1 MSSSSMMLPDA
12 IIDCS
17 HLGRKTTGIERIT
30 EELFSDEALGN
41 SQVVRL
47 KSRSIS
53 GMLLQQWFGI
63 LYAALKYPDSLIITP
78 GFPPSVL
85 ATLMLNDR
93 LIPYIHDVFLLTRQH
108 ELNRKARLYMRPS
121 FAFAVKRL
129 KRFFVNSEKTKQDL
143 QQFCQPDAQIIML
156 RPQVRNVFE
165 LQHDEQRYARI
176 EPARLKLVML
186 GTVEPRKNYAA
197 AVAILNELRARLG
210 HEVELHVVGRL
221 GWGPD
226 ANLLQNTPGVV
237 CYGYLS
243 ADEIRA
249 LISSATF
256 YLSTSHDEG
265 LGLPLLEL
273 QYSGRAVVAAKI
285 PVFAEVLGNSGL
297 LIDTGDAVQAA
308 EKILAFCQDSA
319 AMQQQA
325 ELARLNIQRW
335 NALAMADKANAAALI
350 SG

>member
-1 MSSSSMMLPDA
+1 MSSPYMTLPDA

-41 SQVVRL
+41 SQIVRL
-47 KSRSIS
+47 KSRSVS

-78 GFPPSVL
+78 GFPPSVP
-85 ATLMLNDR
+85 ATLLLKNR

-108 ELNRKARLYMRPS
+108 ELNRKAKLYMRPS

-143 QQFCQPDAQIIML
+143 QQFCRPDAQIIML

-165 LQHDEQRYARI
+165 LQHNEQRYLQV
-176 EPARLKLVML
+176 EPARIKFVML

-197 AVAILNELRARLG
+197 AVAILNELRSRLG
-210 HEVELHVVGRL
+210 NGVELHIVGRL

-226 ANLLQNTPGVV
+226 ASLLQNTPGVV

-273 QYSGRAVVAAKI
+273 QYSGIAVVASRI
-285 PVFAEVLGNSGL
+285 PVFSEVLGQSGL
-297 LIDTGDAVQAA
+297 LIDTGDANKAA
-308 EKILAFCQDSA
+308 DQILAFCRDTA
-319 AMQQQA
+319 LIRQQA

-335 NALAMADKANAAALI
+335 NALALADKANAAALI

>member
-121 FAFAVKRL
+121 FAFTMRVSTP
-129 KRFFVNSEKTKQDL
+129 KRFRFHQ
-143 QQFCQPDAQIIML
+143 
-156 RPQVRNVFE
+156 
-165 LQHDEQRYARI
+165 
-176 EPARLKLVML
+176 
-186 GTVEPRKNYAA
+186 G
-197 AVAILNELRARLG
+197 
-210 HEVELHVVGRL
+210 
-221 GWGPD
+221 
-226 ANLLQNTPGVV
+226 
-237 CYGYLS
+237 
-243 ADEIRA
+243 
-249 LISSATF
+249 
-256 YLSTSHDEG
+256 
-265 LGLPLLEL
+265 
-273 QYSGRAVVAAKI
+273 
-285 PVFAEVLGNSGL
+285 
-297 LIDTGDAVQAA
+297 
-308 EKILAFCQDSA
+308 
-319 AMQQQA
+319 
-325 ELARLNIQRW
+325 
-335 NALAMADKANAAALI
+335 
-350 SG
+350 

>member
-1 MSSSSMMLPDA
+1 
-12 IIDCS
+12 
-17 HLGRKTTGIERIT
+17 
-30 EELFSDEALGN
+30 
-41 SQVVRL
+41 
-47 KSRSIS
+47 
-53 GMLLQQWFGI
+53 
-63 LYAALKYPDSLIITP
+63 
-78 GFPPSVL
+78 
-85 ATLMLNDR
+85 MLNDR

-165 LQHDEQRYARI
+165 LQHDEQRYATV
-176 EPARLKLVML
+176 EPSRLKLVML

-197 AVAILNELRARLG
+197 AVAILNELRARSG
-210 HEVELHVVGRL
+210 SEVELHVVGRL

-273 QYSGRAVVAAKI
+273 QYSGIAVVAAKI

-297 LIDTGDAVQAA
+297 LIDTGDAVGAA
-308 EKILAFCQDSA
+308 DQILAFCQDSA